1 MKKSLKLFL
10 SLMAISYSIIFA
22 LQVLAAQDRAARQ
35 ICMMGGK
42 CPEGMIVTVQPLLT
56 NNNN

>member
-10 SLMAISYSIIFA
+10 SLMTISYLIIFA
-22 LQVLAAQDRAARQ
+22 LQVQGAQDRADRQ

>member
-1 MKKSLKLFL
+1 MT
-10 SLMAISYSIIFA
+10 ISYLIIFA
-22 LQVLAAQDRAARQ
+22 LQVQGAQDRADRQ